1 MFFLTPNCSI
11 PICVLN
17 YFVLEMRWKKK
28 MSSFLSIQWNIW
40 KIQLFS
46 TVPKNQQKYC
56 KTLKSFK
63 WWVIEIKFRNVM
75 TVKMDVLLW
84 KLKKNNT
91 FFYKIELEFPK
102 FKLTQQTHKHTY
114 IYIYIYMND
123 IQLTDSS
130 WNANIFYL
138 PENLLYREIAS
149 VAH

>member
-1 MFFLTPNCSI
+1 
-11 PICVLN
+11 
-17 YFVLEMRWKKK
+17 
-28 MSSFLSIQWNIW
+28 
-40 KIQLFS
+40 
-46 TVPKNQQKYC
+46 
-56 KTLKSFK
+56 
-63 WWVIEIKFRNVM
+63 M